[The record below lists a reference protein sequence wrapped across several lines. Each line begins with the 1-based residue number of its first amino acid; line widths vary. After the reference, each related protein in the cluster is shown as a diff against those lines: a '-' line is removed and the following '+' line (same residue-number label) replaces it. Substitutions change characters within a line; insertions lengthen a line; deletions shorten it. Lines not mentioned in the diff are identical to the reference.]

1 MTAHQLSGR
10 TGAVVRLMLYAAIV
24 VTPLV
29 LVAVINQPTD
39 HNFVYTVGKN
49 LALVGFTIIAMQ
61 FVLSAR
67 CKWIER
73 SFGLN
78 MLFTFHKVM
87 GIIAALFVMSH
98 PILLAIGSDDW
109 TRIFG
114 LQTTWDIWLGRLALI
129 LLIVSVVLAII
140 RVVISLNYET
150 WRFVHNVGAVLI
162 LTFAFVH
169 SWNAGGDF
177 GSIWMKLFWSA
188 QLVTAITCYLLH
200 RFVRRRQLKKHPFS
214 VTGMRKEA
222 PGVWTIELT
231 QPPGV
236 ARFDFIPGQFHF
248 ITFQRAP
255 HLPVEDHP
263 WSISSSPSTLGVLCS
278 TIKESGD
285 FTASID
291 KTKVGDTALVDGP
304 FGRFSYVLHPDEHDL
319 VFIAGGIGITPIM
332 SMLRHIRDTRA
343 QLSVTLIY
351 ANTHEENIVFREEL
365 SAMEHDGVAG
375 LKVILVLSNASD
387 EWKGE
392 RGRIDSEKLLRLV
405 GPELGRHAFYI
416 CAPSQLMQH
425 VVQALR
431 KAHVP
436 AKRIHFE
443 QFNL

>member
-1 MTAHQLSGR
+1 M
-10 TGAVVRLMLYAAIV
+10 VRLSLYAAIV
-24 VTPLV
+24 ATPLV

-39 HNFVYTVGKN
+39 HSFVYTVGKN
-49 LALVGFTIIAMQ
+49 LALAGFTILAMQ

-78 MLFTFHKVM
+78 MLFAFHKAM
-87 GIIAALFVMSH
+87 GVIASLFVISH
-98 PILLAIGSDDW
+98 PLLLAIGSDDW
-109 TRIFG
+109 TSVLG

-129 LLIVSVVLAII
+129 LLIVSVVLATI
-140 RVVISLNYET
+140 RVVIKLNYET
-150 WRFVHNVGAVLI
+150 WRFIHNIGAVLI
-162 LTFAFVH
+162 LTCAFVH

-177 GSIWMKLFWSA
+177 DSVWMRLFWSA
-188 QLVTAITCYLLH
+188 LLVTAIICYLLH
-200 RFVRRRQLKKHPFS
+200 RFVRRWRLKKHPYS

-222 PGVWTIELT
+222 PGVWTIELA
-231 QPPGV
+231 QPPGI
-236 ARFDFIPGQFHF
+236 ARFDFLPGQFHF
-248 ITFQRAP
+248 ITLQRAP

-263 WSISSSPSTLGVLCS
+263 WSISSSPSALGVLCS

-343 QLSVTLIY
+343 RLSVTLIY
-351 ANTHEENIVFREEL
+351 ANTHEDNIVFREEI

-375 LKVILVLSNASD
+375 LKVIHVLSNASD
-387 EWKGE
+387 EWRGE
-392 RGRIDSEKLLRLV
+392 RGRIDSEKILRLV
-405 GPELGRHAFYI
+405 GPELGLHAFYI

-425 VVQALR
+425 AVRVLR

-436 AKRIHFE
+436 ATRIHFE
-443 QFNL
+443 HFNL